1 MFKNFGAV
9 YRFTLKNQAMTK
21 SYIRLTVT
29 LAVIFLLLPG
39 IIMLFASG
47 AIKLGNKDKEVPEFT
62 ADTVYVVDYYANDV
76 DFSILAALKTK
87 EDLGKIKYV
96 SKSSVEE
103 ALEAAKAALQDGK
116 NPLVLKIEKEEG
128 SMGDAVP
135 TGLISN
141 IIIPEGSEISKD
153 EAERLYEVLE
163 ENETL
168 FVITAAGM
176 KITDLAVVNEP
187 VSESVYTQ
195 EGYRSGADV
204 FEDKDAYEARVADQI
219 KSIFEMIV
227 VYLVVMMLYFLI
239 IMYGSGVTQSVVLEK
254 QNKLMDTMLVSV
266 KPEAMVMG
274 KLLAVGTAGVAQSV
288 IWILTLVI
296 GVVGGNAVLGMVKP
310 EKTLDISIFLNSIG
324 ELGVFRPLNMV
335 LAVLTI
341 AFGFML
347 YLSLAGVAGAISSNQ
362 EETASNSYIFVMV
375 LLASF
380 MIAMFGGVLSGNKD
394 YTWMYFVPSIAVLIL
409 PAGFAAGTVSLGVGI
424 VSFLLIVIVA
434 GLITIAA
441 GRLYKM
447 MSLYKGDAIKLGKAL
462 KMLFTNK

>member
-87 EDLGKIKYV
+87 EDLGKIKYI

-128 SMGDAVP
+128 SMGDAMP

-195 EGYRSGADV
+195 EGYRSDADV

-219 KSIFEMIV
+219 KSIFEMIA

-288 IWILTLVI
+288 TWILTLVI

-447 MSLYKGDAIKLGKAL
+447 MSLYKGDAVKLGKAL

>member
-87 EDLGKIKYV
+87 EDLGKIKYI

-103 ALEAAKAALQDGK
+103 ALEAAKTALQDGK

-128 SMGDAVP
+128 SMGDAMP

>member
-87 EDLGKIKYV
+87 EDLGKIKYI

-103 ALEAAKAALQDGK
+103 ALEAAKAALQEGK

-128 SMGDAVP
+128 SMGDAMP

-195 EGYRSGADV
+195 EGYRSGSDV